1 MKSNDLKE
9 ALRQEYIKC
18 GNDPC
23 YFITKYC
30 VIQHPI
36 RGKIPFELYPF
47 QDKTLKELLN
57 HKYNIILKA
66 RQLGISTLT
75 AAYSLWLMTFR
86 NDKNILV
93 LATKQDTAKNLV
105 TKIRVMHS
113 NLPGWLRQKC
123 IEDNKLSL
131 RYKNGSQVKAVFIK

>member
-18 GNDPC
+18 GNDPS

-47 QDKTLKELLN
+47 QDTTLKE
-57 HKYNIILKA
+57 
-66 RQLGISTLT
+66 
-75 AAYSLWLMTFR
+75 F
-86 NDKNILV
+86 
-93 LATKQDTAKNLV
+93 
-105 TKIRVMHS
+105 
-113 NLPGWLRQKC
+113 
-123 IEDNKLSL
+123 
-131 RYKNGSQVKAVFIK
+131 